1 MEIIDGKTIAE
12 KIKDE
17 VAAEIQ
23 KLNGPRPNLAI
34 ILANDRPDSKLYVA
48 LKEKEARK
56 VGVDTHLY
64 RLEDATSE
72 SEFLGVIDFLNL
84 DPMIDGILVQLPL
97 PSIYNT
103 DKIIAAID
111 PAKDVDGFH
120 PDHPDYIISPVFASV
135 LRILEEI
142 KCPLPGQKV
151 CILFNSD
158 IFGESL
164 QKILVKAGAVVS
176 LCSLDN
182 FDKLSAAESKLRFE
196 KVKALSREADI
207 LITALGLPHF
217 VKKEMLKTGVVIID
231 VGITQVG
238 TKVLGDID
246 FEDVKDTAAYITPV
260 PGGVGPITV
269 ALLFKN
275 VWEIFKRKKLQA

>member
-1 MEIIDGKTIAE
+1 MEIIDGKKIAE

-48 LKEKEARK
+48 LKEREAKK
-56 VGVDTHLY
+56 VGIDTHLY

-72 SEFLGVIDFLNL
+72 TELLGVIDFLNF
-84 DPMIDGILVQLPL
+84 DAIIDGILVQLPL
-97 PSIYNT
+97 PNIFNT
-103 DKIIAAID
+103 DKVIATID
-111 PAKDVDGFH
+111 PTKDVDGFH
-120 PDHPDYIISPVFASV
+120 LNHPDYIISPVFASV
-135 LRILEEI
+135 LKILEEI
-142 KCPLPGQKV
+142 KCPLPGKKV

-158 IFGESL
+158 IFGKSL
-164 QKILVKAGAVVS
+164 QKILIKAGAVVS
-176 LCSLDN
+176 LYSLNN
-182 FDKLSAAESKLRFE
+182 FDKLSEAESRVKRE
-196 KVKALSREADI
+196 EVKVLTREADI

-217 VKKEMLKTGVVIID
+217 VKKDMLKIGVVVID

-238 TKVLGDID
+238 DKVLGDVD
-246 FEDVKDTAAYITPV
+246 FADVKDTVAYITPV
-260 PGGVGPITV
+260 PGGVGPMTI

-275 VWEIFKRKKLQA
+275 VWEIFKKKKLQV